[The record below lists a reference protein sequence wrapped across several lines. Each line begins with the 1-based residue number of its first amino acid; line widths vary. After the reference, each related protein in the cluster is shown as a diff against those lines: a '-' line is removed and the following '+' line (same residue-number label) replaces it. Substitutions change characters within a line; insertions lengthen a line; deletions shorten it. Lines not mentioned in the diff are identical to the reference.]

1 METTDKIYCIPGD
14 RFPANF
20 LLSALAD
27 ANADLPDYAPKAVV
41 VIPDL
46 SGTLPDKFRTALV
59 DLTPRQAY
67 MLSTSVV
74 YGEEYTDA
82 SEDAA
87 APVTDE
93 ARNWLRAEEE
103 FAGLCHQHNVI
114 ATIFR
119 LPLLIGTGMT
129 GEMRRRINAIHRG
142 LYRHIQGVDAHQSV
156 LHARD
161 LPALIVQ
168 LRGIGGI
175 YNVSDRTDP
184 TTHEIAEA
192 LSARMG
198 AKRIYTVNAKWAR
211 LAARLADIFGIKD
224 LGTASLQS
232 VTATRTLSTRRLDN
246 IICKVE
252 PSTEDQTQT
261 GSQSLSDNSDEKQNN
276 NSQENS
282 PGLADWHPTNT
293 LSYLHTHTYSPLDP

>member
-20 LLSALAD
+20 ILSAFAD
-27 ANADLPDYAPKAVV
+27 ANAQFADDAPKAIV
-41 VIPDL
+41 VIPDQ
-46 SGTLPDKFRTALV
+46 SGTLPDKFGAALT

-67 MLSTSVV
+67 MLSSSVV

-82 SEDAA
+82 SEDDTLV
-87 APVTDE
+87 PSTPD
-93 ARNWLRAEEE
+93 ARSWLNAEKDFVE
-103 FAGLCHQHNVI
+103 LCRQHNAI
-114 ATIFR
+114 TTIFR

-142 LYRHIQGVDAHQSV
+142 LYRHIEGIEAHQSV

-161 LPALIVQ
+161 LPALILK

-198 AKRIYTVNAKWAR
+198 AKRIYTVKAKWAR
-211 LAARLADIFGIKD
+211 LTARLANIFGIKD
-224 LGTASLQS
+224 LGTAALQS
-232 VTATRTLSTRRLDN
+232 ATATRTLSTTRLTATL
-246 IICKVE
+246 CKATSSSE
-252 PSTEDQTQT
+252 ESC
-261 GSQSLSDNSDEKQNN
+261 
-276 NSQENS
+276 QENNH
-282 PGLADWHPTNT
+282 GLSTWHPTNT
-293 LSYLHTHTYSPLDP
+293 TAFLRSHTYSPIDP